1 MLDNYNQLNEF
12 SARLVEFVFAQFYLL
27 CRGSDVL
34 FADESRLKAEKT
46 LWCAAFTRDNLRH
59 PDQIQRAMRSLE
71 RHKFHKPPQLG
82 EFLSWN
88 EPTLADYDFLPKEQA
103 YNRAYQLMRDGG
115 IAGMSDDQLAVLE
128 HAIRESDRHFL
139 KTNHMNKTQPV
150 FYRNYEIAVRD
161 FMAGKLKSIAK
172 GIEDKSSETA
182 EIEKQNEIK
191 KGFENLKDYASNM
204 NRMKEMLGMK
214 ENGAT

>member
-1 MLDNYNQLNEF
+1 MMDNYNQLNEF
-12 SARLVEFVFAQFYLL
+12 SVRLVEFVFAKFYLL
-27 CRGSDVL
+27 CRGSDAL
-34 FADESRLKAEKT
+34 FADDSRLKAEKT
-46 LWCAAFTRDNLRH
+46 LWCAAFTRENLRH

-88 EPTLADYDFLPKEQA
+88 EPSLADFDFLPKEQA
-103 YNRAYQLMRDGG
+103 YNRAYQLMRDGDL
-115 IAGMSDDQLAVLE
+115 AGMSEDQLSVLE
-128 HAIRESDRHFL
+128 HAIKESDRHFL
-139 KTNHMNKTQPV
+139 KNNAMNKTQPV

-161 FMAGKLKSIAK
+161 FMSGKLKPIAK

-182 EIEKQNEIK
+182 EIERQNEIK
-191 KGFENLKDYASNM
+191 KGFENLKGYTGNM
-204 NRMKEMLGMK
+204 SRMKEMLGMK

>member
-1 MLDNYNQLNEF
+1 MLDNINQLNEF
-12 SARLVEFVFAQFYLL
+12 SVRLVEFVFAKFYLL
-27 CRGSDVL
+27 CRGSDAL
-34 FADESRLKAEKT
+34 FADEDRLKAEKT
-46 LWCAAFTRDNLRH
+46 LWYAAFTRDNLRH
-59 PDQIQRAMRSLE
+59 PDQIQKAMRSLE

-88 EPTLADYDFLPKEQA
+88 EPTLADYDLLPKEQA
-103 YNRAYQLMRDGG
+103 YNRAYQLMRDGD
-115 IAGMSDDQLAVLE
+115 IAGMSDSQLVVLE
-128 HAIRESDRHFL
+128 HTIRESDRHFL
-139 KTNHMNKTQPV
+139 KTNNMNKTQPV

-161 FMAGKLKSIAK
+161 FMGGNLKSIAK

-191 KGFENLKDYASNM
+191 KDFDNLKGYESNM
-204 NRMKEMLGMK
+204 SHIKEMLGMK